1 MVNESE
7 LVDGLR
13 SGVRRTRDFMD
24 MLTEYHGGPA
34 ETEYLLTS
42 DIAREF
48 LQKGHEVRVEALNRH
63 FCSTLASKQAK
74 AARSALGSK
83 RTDVAIGH
91 DIMPDALVEVKIR
104 IDNIGGLRKDLEKLT
119 DTIRFMAPHRH
130 RKILAASVF
139 QMHIRA
145 TKKRWKR
152 EHFLT
157 ALNAFEEKFRAQLGE
172 FGQLKKDFCFSFE
185 DLQNKYDEGVVD
197 FSHSEEPNGSKV
209 IDANGHVTRYYAVL
223 IKHIDHAKPPLPTG
237 FGDLRGEQN
246 AQDRL

>member
-1 MVNESE
+1 MVDESE
-7 LVDGLR
+7 LIDGLR
-13 SGVRRTRDFMD
+13 SGVRRTREFMD

-63 FCSTLASKQAK
+63 FCSTLASKQVK

-83 RTDVAIGH
+83 RTDVAIGQ

-104 IDNIGGLRKDLEKLT
+104 IDNISGLRKDLEKIT
-119 DTIRFMAPHRH
+119 DTIRFMTSHRH

-152 EHFLT
+152 NHFLT
-157 ALNAFEEKFRAQLGE
+157 ALNAFEEKFGVQLE
-172 FGQLKKDFCFSFE
+172 KFGQSRKDFLFSLV
-185 DLQNKYDEGVVD
+185 DLQSNRDEGVVD
-197 FSHSEEPNGSKV
+197 FSYSEEPSGSKV
-209 IDANGHVTRYYAVL
+209 IDADGHVTRYYAVL
-223 IKHIDHAKPPLPTG
+223 IKHIDHGKPSLPTE
-237 FGDLRGEQN
+237 FRNLRPEQKT
-246 AQDRL
+246 QKRL